1 MATARGKGPH
11 RNRKIQSAP
20 GTVGT
25 AASAT
30 PSQEAASPSA
40 PAESVKRPPDYS
52 VPGPNGLSLELADK
66 LIAARETMPRRFAAK
81 SCGVSPKTFERWL
94 QIGSISAHDP
104 VCVHFTRGINEIEG
118 IDVSDTITGL
128 QILRKV
134 NPQATDLYLKLMHP
148 EDFGGHIR
156 TVPDEF
162 DGQERN
168 REAQDKLLSSPP
180 PRMLAK
186 LNEHRWFQLPEGTT
200 PEEKA
205 EIEAMLGAIR
215 MRVTTQTA
223 LTMPSA
229 ESE

>member
-1 MATARGKGPH
+1 MATARGKS
-11 RNRKIQSAP
+11 Q
-20 GTVGT
+20 GTRRRRAGT
-25 AASAT
+25 AGAAGDITSSET
-30 PSQEAASPSA
+30 PTTRVAAPKE
-40 PAESVKRPPDYS
+40 PETPKPEDYA

-104 VCVHFTRGINEIEG
+104 ICVHFTKGINEKEG
-118 IDVSDTITGL
+118 TDVSDTITGL

-168 REAQDKLLSSPP
+168 REAQDKLLACPP

-186 LNEHRWFQLPEGTT
+186 LTEHRWFQLPEGAT

-205 EIEAMLGAIR
+205 TIEAILAGIR
-215 MRVTTQTA
+215 MRITQQAA
-223 LTMPSA
+223 LAVPRA

>member
-1 MATARGKGPH
+1 
-11 RNRKIQSAP
+11 
-20 GTVGT
+20 
-25 AASAT
+25 
-30 PSQEAASPSA
+30 
-40 PAESVKRPPDYS
+40 